1 MMRPVSV
8 CLRSVFCKIICSMEA
23 YKIFLL
29 QTGYRA
35 IGQLQTDLATTASS
49 RVEGDRSRG
58 PSPGR
63 SVRKRIEGGSNL
75 FDKMN
80 ERLFQQRSGCDARR
94 FSSAIPSTA
103 RGTAGDVL
111 ALSHLPLGLPPP
123 AQQRRKF
130 SFPAALHSSLLGLT
144 GSAGGEA
151 GSVVAGSARRRF
163 SNVSDAVSR
172 KLSNTIGWRT
182 APIPTQEIVEQGKSL
197 CGQYIRR
204 RLKRSGVFNRKCGLQ
219 RLRTAANLP
228 GGYVVRDVFPEL
240 ASIGQELE
248 RMYPKLYTSVAR
260 QASPSPGGGN
270 LTSDKAAGVVLT
282 AVARELFKADVTWG
296 KVVSLFAVAG
306 GLGVDCVRQGH
317 HEYLQGLLEAMGEV
331 LEEELAA
338 WIVGNGGWTALLS
351 HFKPPSTEVS
361 VSGFLGVLGAVM
373 AAVVFLVFIARWFG
387 KFAFI

>member
-1 MMRPVSV
+1 
-8 CLRSVFCKIICSMEA
+8 
-23 YKIFLL
+23 
-29 QTGYRA
+29 
-35 IGQLQTDLATTASS
+35 
-49 RVEGDRSRG
+49 
-58 PSPGR
+58 
-63 SVRKRIEGGSNL
+63 
-75 FDKMN
+75 MN
-80 ERLFQQRSGCDARR
+80 ERFYTDKTVHSSHDDFSPVATLSLGRKQFAMRRLFQQRSGCDARR